1 MKDLVSLF
9 ANMMICVNN
18 SLGQQVAF
26 SPTYCSMIQ
35 MGDDGKVR
43 WNKLHFPLGDI
54 GNSMQDR
61 MSTPTQVYGRVT
73 DESSAILR
81 KHCCLDRDS
90 CTVDVLPKQLR

>member
-9 ANMMICVNN
+9 VDVMIRVNN

-35 MGDDGKVR
+35 MGDDGKIR

-61 MSTPTQVYGRVT
+61 MSTPPQAYGRVA
-73 DESSAILR
+73 DQSSAILW
-81 KHCCLDRDS
+81 KHCRLDRDS
-90 CTVDVLPKQLR
+90 CTVDVLPKQL